1 MIYRR
6 LNAISNYYITTS
18 IFTVYIWQDFICHY
32 GCFENELIDFEI
44 TIV

>member
-18 IFTVYIWQDFICHY
+18 IFTVYI
-32 GCFENELIDFEI
+32 GK
-44 TIV
+44 IVYATTVVLKMTHRL